1 MHSDVA
7 TKYLST
13 LIDRMHNGKEAKREL
28 IRLARTSPDEVLNV
42 LRQLPE
48 SDQRYLKWLPPIAK
62 ESREVPDGGR

>member
-13 LIDRMHNGKEAKREL
+13 LINKMHNGKEAKREL
-28 IRLARTSPDEVLNV
+28 IRLARTSPDEVLSV
-42 LRQLPE
+42 LRRLPE
-48 SDQRYLKWLPPIAK
+48 SDQRYLKWLPPIAE